1 MTPISYFERVSIIIY
16 VFNKQIIVF
25 IIIKSVSN
33 SKNRIVKSR
42 SLVRSQKSEKQRF
55 FPIAIAK
62 KNFFASIKFHLLFSI
77 RNRYKIAIII
87 KNRSRSPL
95 DRKRCCKLKKNFCF
109 KKIITLKISYV
120 FVLLFIISY

>member
-33 SKNRIVKSR
+33 RKNRIVKSR

-87 KNRSRSPL
+87 KNRSRSRSAAIAPRSQAVL
-95 DRKRCCKLKKNFCF
+95 FFGENKNKLR
-109 KKIITLKISYV
+109 
-120 FVLLFIISY
+120 FVL

>member
-62 KNFFASIKFHLLFSI
+62 KIFFASIKFHLLFSI

-87 KNRSRSPL
+87 KNRSRSRSPL
-95 DRKRCCKLKKNFCF
+95 DRKRCCKTKFTQLMFFPNLRSGLTKK
-109 KKIITLKISYV
+109 V
-120 FVLLFIISY
+120 FLTTF

>member
-62 KNFFASIKFHLLFSI
+62 KIFFASIKFHLLFSI

-87 KNRSRSPL
+87 KNRSRSRSAAIAPRSQAVL
-95 DRKRCCKLKKNFCF
+95 YICILPKKYYSTIKFNA
-109 KKIITLKISYV
+109 KTLIE
-120 FVLLFIISY
+120 